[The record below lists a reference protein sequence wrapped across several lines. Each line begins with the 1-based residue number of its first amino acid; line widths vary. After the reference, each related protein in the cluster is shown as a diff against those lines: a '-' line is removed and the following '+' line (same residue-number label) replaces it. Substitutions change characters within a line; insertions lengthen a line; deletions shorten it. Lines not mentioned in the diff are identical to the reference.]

1 MEEAVNMSKKQ
12 SYIIAAAIISLSAF
26 GVVYGVAKFGAATE
40 AEPQKMNIE
49 VHIADKHRPKTL
61 VRPKAVADSIKRPV
75 EDVEANPRVKMR
87 VTYKDRFDT
96 TKDTKIIVWSWEG
109 GATVKK
115 EQLAQ
120 TIEAVQERL
129 SIVPKGSADHVALLM
144 ETSAVESSR
153 GYIVRQV
160 GGPAR
165 GIFQMEPTTERCMR
179 SWLKDNFPSIHD
191 EVMAFYDKKKSP
203 DWNRTHNVP
212 YNVAMSTAYYWRRMG
227 DSLAENITTLEDR
240 AKVWKTHYN
249 TYLGKGSI
257 AGYIRKAEK
266 YL

>member
-1 MEEAVNMSKKQ
+1 MGKVSNR
-12 SYIIAAAIISLSAF
+12 IIVAAIVSAAALGGA
-26 GVVYGVAKFGAATE
+26 YGYSHYIQGTKV
-40 AEPQKMNIE
+40 EPQRMNIE
-49 VHIADKHRPKTL
+49 VHIADRQA
-61 VRPKAVADSIKRPV
+61 PKALIPPVIKAEGVKRRV

-96 TKDTKIIVWSWEG
+96 AKDTKIIVWSWDG

-120 TIEAVQERL
+120 TITAVHERL

-179 SWLKDNFPSIHD
+179 SWLKDNFPRVHD
-191 EVMAFYDKKKSP
+191 EVMAFYDKNKSP
-203 DWNRTHNVP
+203 EWNLTHNVP

-227 DSLAENITTLEDR
+227 DSLAGNITTLEDR

-257 AGYIRKAEK
+257 AGYIKKAGK

>member
-1 MEEAVNMSKKQ
+1 MGKVSNR
-12 SYIIAAAIISLSAF
+12 IIVAAIVSAAALGGAYGYSQF
-26 GVVYGVAKFGAATE
+26 RHGVE
-40 AEPQKMNIE
+40 AEPQRMNIE
-49 VHIADKHRPKTL
+49 VHIADKQGPKVL
-61 VRPKAVADSIKRPV
+61 IAPVVKGDSIKRPV
-75 EDVEANPRVKMR
+75 EDVEVNPRVKMR

-96 TKDTKIIVWSWEG
+96 AKDTKIIVWSWEG

-120 TIEAVQERL
+120 TIEAVHERL

-165 GIFQMEPTTERCMR
+165 GIFQMEPTTEQCMR
-179 SWLKDNFPSIHD
+179 SWLKDNFPRVHD
-191 EVMAFYDKKKSP
+191 EVMAFYDKKKSLE
-203 DWNRTHNVP
+203 WNLTHNVP

-227 DSLAENITTLEDR
+227 DSLAGNITTLEDR

-257 AGYIRKAEK
+257 AGYIKKAGK

>member
-1 MEEAVNMSKKQ
+1 MGRTVNC
-12 SYIIAAAIISLSAF
+12 IVAAAIVSAAAL
-26 GVVYGVAKFGAATE
+26 GGVYGYHHYTHGPE
-40 AEPQKMNIE
+40 AEPQRMNIE
-49 VHIADKHRPKTL
+49 VHIADKQVPKVL
-61 VRPKAVADSIKRPV
+61 VTPTIKGDSIKRRV

-96 TKDTKIIVWSWEG
+96 SKDTKIIVWSWEG

-120 TIEAVQERL
+120 TIEAVHERL

-179 SWLKDNFPSIHD
+179 SWMKDNFPRVDD

-203 DWNRTHNVP
+203 
-212 YNVAMSTAYYWRRMG
+212 
-227 DSLAENITTLEDR
+227 
-240 AKVWKTHYN
+240 
-249 TYLGKGSI
+249 
-257 AGYIRKAEK
+257 
-266 YL
+266 

>member
-1 MEEAVNMSKKQ
+1 MSKKQ
-12 SYIIAAAIISLSAF
+12 NYIIAAALISLSAF
-26 GVVYGVAKFGAATE
+26 GGAYGVAKFGAAPE

-49 VHIADKHRPKTL
+49 VRIADKQAPNVL
-61 VRPKAVADSIKRPV
+61 IAPVVKAEGIKRQV
-75 EDVEANPRVKMR
+75 EDVEANPRAKMR
-87 VTYKDRFDT
+87 VTYKDRYDT
-96 TKDTKIIVWSWEG
+96 SKDIKILVWSWEG

-120 TIEAVQERL
+120 TIEAVHERL
-129 SIVPKGSADHVALLM
+129 SIIPKGSADHVALLM
-144 ETSAVESSR
+144 ETSAVESNR
-153 GYIVRQV
+153 GYVVSQK

-165 GIFQMEPTTERCMR
+165 GIFQMEPATERCTLG
-179 SWLKDNFPSIHD
+179 WLKANFPKVHG
-191 EVMAFYDKKKSP
+191 EVMAFYDKSKSP
-203 DWNRTHNVP
+203 EWNRTHNVP
-212 YNVAMSTAYYWRRMG
+212 YNVAMSTVYYWRRMG
-227 DSLAENITTLEDR
+227 DSLAKNITTLEDR

>member
-1 MEEAVNMSKKQ
+1 MGKVSNH
-12 SYIIAAAIISLSAF
+12 IIVAAIVSAAAL
-26 GVVYGVAKFGAATE
+26 GGVYGHSHYTHGPE
-40 AEPQKMNIE
+40 AEPRQMNIE
-49 VHIADKHRPKTL
+49 VRIADKQA
-61 VRPKAVADSIKRPV
+61 PKAPIAPVVKAEGIKRRV

-87 VTYKDRFDT
+87 VTYRDRFDT
-96 TKDTKIIVWSWEG
+96 AKDTKIIVWSWEG

-120 TIEAVQERL
+120 TITAVHERL
-129 SIVPKGSADHVALLM
+129 SIVPKGSKDHVALLM

-179 SWLKDNFPSIHD
+179 SWLKDNFPRVHD

-203 DWNRTHNVP
+203 EWNLTHNVP

-227 DSLAENITTLEDR
+227 DSLAGNITTLEDR

-257 AGYIRKAEK
+257 AGYIKKAGK

>member
-1 MEEAVNMSKKQ
+1 MSKKQ
-12 SYIIAAAIISLSAF
+12 NYIIAAALISLSAF
-26 GVVYGVAKFGAATE
+26 GGAYGVAKFGTAPE
-40 AEPQKMNIE
+40 AETQKMNIE
-49 VHIADKHRPKTL
+49 VHIADKPEPKAL
-61 VRPKAVADSIKRPV
+61 VDPKAVADSIKRPV
-75 EDVEANPRVKMR
+75 ENVEANPRVKMR

-96 TKDTKIIVWSWEG
+96 TKDTKIIVWSWGG

-179 SWLKDNFPSIHD
+179 SWLKDNFPRVHD

-227 DSLAENITTLEDR
+227 DSLAKNITTLEDR

-257 AGYIRKAEK
+257 AGYIKKAGK

>member
-1 MEEAVNMSKKQ
+1 MSKA
-12 SYIIAAAIISLSAF
+12 SNGIVAAIIVSATALS
-26 GVVYGVAKFGAATE
+26 GVYGYSKFKQVAE
-40 AEPQKMNIE
+40 AEPQRMNIE
-49 VHIADKHRPKTL
+49 VHIADKQGPKVL
-61 VRPKAVADSIKRPV
+61 VTPTIKGDSIKRQV
-75 EDVEANPRVKMR
+75 EDVEANPRAKMR

-96 TKDTKIIVWSWEG
+96 SKDTKIIVWSWEG

-179 SWLKDNFPSIHD
+179 SWLKDNFPSVHD
-191 EVMAFYDKKKSP
+191 EVMAFYDRKKSP

>member
-1 MEEAVNMSKKQ
+1 MGRTVNYIVAVAIVS
-12 SYIIAAAIISLSAF
+12 AAAL
-26 GVVYGVAKFGAATE
+26 GGVYGYSHYIQGPE
-40 AEPQKMNIE
+40 AEPQRMNIE
-49 VHIADKHRPKTL
+49 VHIADKQEPKNLIAPKTD
-61 VRPKAVADSIKRPV
+61 AEGIKRQV
-75 EDVEANPRVKMR
+75 EDVEANPRPKMR

-96 TKDTKIIVWSWEG
+96 SKDTKIIVWSWEG

-120 TIEAVQERL
+120 TIEAVHERL

-144 ETSAVESSR
+144 ETSAVESMR
-153 GYIVRQV
+153 GIVVRQK

-165 GIFQMEPTTERCMR
+165 GIFQMEPATERCTLG
-179 SWLKDNFPSIHD
+179 WLKNNFPKVHG
-191 EVMAFYDKKKSP
+191 EVMAFYDKSKSP
-203 DWNRTHNVP
+203 EWNRTHNVP
-212 YNVAMSTAYYWRRMG
+212 YNVAMSTVYYWRRMG
-227 DSLAENITTLEDR
+227 DGLTDRIGTLEDR

-257 AGYIRKAEK
+257 AGYIRKAGK

>member
-1 MEEAVNMSKKQ
+1 MGKVSNR
-12 SYIIAAAIISLSAF
+12 IIVAAIVSAAAL
-26 GVVYGVAKFGAATE
+26 GGVYGYSHYSHGLE
-40 AEPQKMNIE
+40 AEPQRMNIE
-49 VHIADKHRPKTL
+49 VHIADKQGPKVL
-61 VRPKAVADSIKRPV
+61 IAPVVKGDSIKRPV

-96 TKDTKIIVWSWEG
+96 ARDTKIIVWSWEG

-120 TIEAVQERL
+120 TIEAVHERL
-129 SIVPKGSADHVALLM
+129 SIVPKGSADHIALLM

-179 SWLKDNFPSIHD
+179 SWLKDNFPRVHD

-203 DWNRTHNVP
+203 EWNLTHNVP

-227 DSLAENITTLEDR
+227 DSLAGNITTLEDR

-257 AGYIRKAEK
+257 AGYIKKAGK

>member
-1 MEEAVNMSKKQ
+1 MGRTVN
-12 SYIIAAAIISLSAF
+12 YIIAAAIVSAAAL
-26 GVVYGVAKFGAATE
+26 GGVYGYSHYIRGPE
-40 AEPQKMNIE
+40 AELQKMNIE
-49 VHIADKHRPKTL
+49 VHIADKQQSKTL
-61 VRPKAVADSIKRPV
+61 VRQKAVADSIKRPV

-87 VTYKDRFDT
+87 VTYRDRFGT
-96 TKDTKIIVWSWEG
+96 SKDTKIIVWSWEG

-165 GIFQMEPTTERCMR
+165 GIFQMEPTTEQCMR
-179 SWLKDNFPSIHD
+179 SWLKDNFPRVHD

-203 DWNRTHNVP
+203 EWNLTHNVP

-227 DSLAENITTLEDR
+227 DSLAGNITTLEDR

-257 AGYIRKAEK
+257 AGYIKKAGK

>member
-1 MEEAVNMSKKQ
+1 MSKKQ
-12 SYIIAAAIISLSAF
+12 NCIIAAAIISLSAF
-26 GVVYGVAKFGAATE
+26 GGAYGVAKFGAPPE

-49 VHIADKHRPKTL
+49 VRIADKQE
-61 VRPKAVADSIKRPV
+61 PKALVEPKAAAGSIKRPV
-75 EDVEANPRVKMR
+75 EDVEANPRAKMR

-96 TKDTKIIVWSWEG
+96 SKDTKIIVWSWEG

-120 TIEAVQERL
+120 TIAAVQERL
-129 SIVPKGSADHVALLM
+129 SIVPKGSKDHVALLL
-144 ETSAVESSR
+144 ETSAVESLR
-153 GYIVRQV
+153 GIIVRQK

-165 GIFQMEPTTERCMR
+165 GIFQMEPATERCTLG
-179 SWLKDNFPSIHD
+179 WLKNNFPKVHS
-191 EVMAFYDKKKSP
+191 EVMAFYDKNKSP
-203 DWNRTHNVP
+203 EWNRTHNVP
-212 YNVAMSTAYYWRRMG
+212 YNVAMSTVYYWRRMG
-227 DSLAENITTLEDR
+227 DGLTDRIGTLEDR

-257 AGYIRKAEK
+257 AGYIKKAGK

>member
-1 MEEAVNMSKKQ
+1 MGKVSNR
-12 SYIIAAAIISLSAF
+12 IIVAAIVSAAAL
-26 GVVYGVAKFGAATE
+26 GGVYGYSHYIKGPE
-40 AEPQKMNIE
+40 AEPQRMNIE
-49 VHIADKHRPKTL
+49 VHIADKQGSKVL
-61 VRPKAVADSIKRPV
+61 IAQVVKGDSIKRPV

-87 VTYKDRFDT
+87 VTYRDRFDT
-96 TKDTKIIVWSWEG
+96 AKDTKIIVWSWEG

-120 TIEAVQERL
+120 TITAVHERL
-129 SIVPKGSADHVALLM
+129 SIVPKGSKDHVALLM

-165 GIFQMEPTTERCMR
+165 GIFQMEPATEQCMR
-179 SWLKDNFPSIHD
+179 SWLKDNFPRVHD

-203 DWNRTHNVP
+203 EWNLTHNVP

-227 DSLAENITTLEDR
+227 DSLAGNITTLEDR

-257 AGYIRKAEK
+257 AGYIKKAGK

>member
-1 MEEAVNMSKKQ
+1 MSKA
-12 SYIIAAAIISLSAF
+12 SNGVVAAIIVSATALS
-26 GVVYGVAKFGAATE
+26 GVYGYSKFKQVAE
-40 AEPQKMNIE
+40 AEPQRMNIE
-49 VHIADKHRPKTL
+49 VHIADKQGPKVL
-61 VRPKAVADSIKRPV
+61 VTPTIKGDSIKRQV
-75 EDVEANPRVKMR
+75 EDVEANPRAKMR

-96 TKDTKIIVWSWEG
+96 SKDTKIIVWSWEG

-115 EQLAQ
+115 DQLAQ

-129 SIVPKGSADHVALLM
+129 SIVPRGSENHVALLL

-179 SWLKDNFPSIHD
+179 SWLKDNFPSVHD

-257 AGYIRKAEK
+257 AGYIRKAGK

>member
-1 MEEAVNMSKKQ
+1 MGRTVNC
-12 SYIIAAAIISLSAF
+12 IVAAAIVSAAAL
-26 GVVYGVAKFGAATE
+26 GGVYGYSHYIQGPE
-40 AEPQKMNIE
+40 AEPQRMNIE
-49 VHIADKHRPKTL
+49 VHIADKQQPKTP
-61 VRPKAVADSIKRPV
+61 VIPKAVAEGIKRRI

-87 VTYKDRFDT
+87 VTYRDRFGT
-96 TKDTKIIVWSWEG
+96 SKDTKIIVWSWEG

-120 TIEAVQERL
+120 TITAVHERL

-179 SWLKDNFPSIHD
+179 SWLKDNFPRVHD

-203 DWNRTHNVP
+203 EWNLTHNVP

-227 DSLAENITTLEDR
+227 DSLAGNITTLEDR

-257 AGYIRKAEK
+257 AGYIKKAGK

>member
-1 MEEAVNMSKKQ
+1 MSKV
-12 SYIIAAAIISLSAF
+12 SNSVLAAIIVSAAAL
-26 GVVYGVAKFGAATE
+26 GCVYGYSHYTHGPE
-40 AEPQKMNIE
+40 AEPQQMNIE
-49 VHIADKHRPKTL
+49 VRIADKQVPKVLITP
-61 VRPKAVADSIKRPV
+61 VVKAEGIKRRI

-87 VTYKDRFDT
+87 VTYRDRFDT
-96 TKDTKIIVWSWEG
+96 AKDTKIIVWSWEG

-120 TIEAVQERL
+120 TIEAVHERL

-165 GIFQMEPTTERCMR
+165 GIFQMEPTTEQCMR
-179 SWLKDNFPSIHD
+179 SWLKDNFPSVHD
-191 EVMAFYDKKKSP
+191 EVMAFYDKKKSLE
-203 DWNRTHNVP
+203 WNITHNVP

-227 DSLAENITTLEDR
+227 DSLAGNITTLEDR

-257 AGYIRKAEK
+257 AGYIKKAGK

>member
-1 MEEAVNMSKKQ
+1 MGRTVNC
-12 SYIIAAAIISLSAF
+12 IVAAAIVSAAAL
-26 GVVYGVAKFGAATE
+26 GGVYGYHHYTHGPE
-40 AEPQKMNIE
+40 AEPQRMNIE
-49 VHIADKHRPKTL
+49 VHIADKQVPKVL
-61 VRPKAVADSIKRPV
+61 VTPTIKGDSIKRQV

-96 TKDTKIIVWSWEG
+96 SKDTKIIVWSWEG

-120 TIEAVQERL
+120 TITAVHERL
-129 SIVPKGSADHVALLM
+129 SIVPKGSKDHVALLM

-179 SWLKDNFPSIHD
+179 SWLKDNFPRVHD

-203 DWNRTHNVP
+203 EWNLTHNVP

-227 DSLAENITTLEDR
+227 DSLADNITTLEDR

-257 AGYIRKAEK
+257 AGYIKKAGK

>member
-1 MEEAVNMSKKQ
+1 MGKVSNR
-12 SYIIAAAIISLSAF
+12 IIVAAILSAAALCGA
-26 GVVYGVAKFGAATE
+26 YGYSHYAHGPE
-40 AEPQKMNIE
+40 AEPQQMNIE
-49 VHIADKHRPKTL
+49 VRIADKQGPKVLITT
-61 VRPKAVADSIKRPV
+61 VVKAEGIKRRV

-96 TKDTKIIVWSWEG
+96 AKDTKIIVWSWEG

-120 TIEAVQERL
+120 TIEAVHERL

-179 SWLKDNFPSIHD
+179 SWLKDNFPSVHD

-227 DSLAENITTLEDR
+227 DSLAGNITTLEDR

>member
-1 MEEAVNMSKKQ
+1 MEGAVNMRKKQ
-12 SYIIAAAIISLSAF
+12 NYIIAAAIISLSAF
-26 GVVYGVAKFGAATE
+26 GGAYGVAKFGAPPE
-40 AEPQKMNIE
+40 AEPQRMNIE
-49 VHIADKHRPKTL
+49 VRLADKQEPKTL
-61 VRPKAVADSIKRPV
+61 PRPV

-179 SWLKDNFPSIHD
+179 SWLKDNFPRVHD

>member
-1 MEEAVNMSKKQ
+1 MGRTVN
-12 SYIIAAAIISLSAF
+12 YIVAAAIVSAVAL
-26 GVVYGVAKFGAATE
+26 GGAYGYSQFRPSVE
-40 AEPQKMNIE
+40 AEPQRMNIE
-49 VHIADKHRPKTL
+49 VHLADKQEPKVLTPP
-61 VRPKAVADSIKRPV
+61 VVKGDSIKRPV

-87 VTYKDRFDT
+87 VTYRDRFNT
-96 TKDTKIIVWSWEG
+96 AKDTKIIVWSWEG

-120 TIEAVQERL
+120 TIEAVHERL

-179 SWLKDNFPSIHD
+179 SWLKDNFPSVHD

-203 DWNRTHNVP
+203 EWNLTHNVP

-227 DSLAENITTLEDR
+227 DSLAGNITTLEDR

-257 AGYIRKAEK
+257 AGYIKKAEK

>member
-1 MEEAVNMSKKQ
+1 MGKVSNR
-12 SYIIAAAIISLSAF
+12 IIVAAIVSAAVL
-26 GVVYGVAKFGAATE
+26 GGVYGHSHYIQGTKV
-40 AEPQKMNIE
+40 EPQRMNIE
-49 VHIADKHRPKTL
+49 VHIADKQA
-61 VRPKAVADSIKRPV
+61 PKAPIAPVVKAEGIKRLV

-96 TKDTKIIVWSWEG
+96 AKDTKIIVWSWEG

-120 TIEAVQERL
+120 TIEAVHERL

-179 SWLKDNFPSIHD
+179 SWLKDNFPRVHD

-203 DWNRTHNVP
+203 EWNLTHNVP

-227 DSLAENITTLEDR
+227 DSLAGNITTLEDR

>member
-1 MEEAVNMSKKQ
+1 MGKVSNR
-12 SYIIAAAIISLSAF
+12 IIVAAIVSAAAL
-26 GVVYGVAKFGAATE
+26 GGVYGHSHYTQGPE
-40 AEPQKMNIE
+40 AEPQQMNIE
-49 VHIADKHRPKTL
+49 VRIADKQGPKVL
-61 VRPKAVADSIKRPV
+61 IAPVVKGDSIKRPV

-96 TKDTKIIVWSWEG
+96 AKDTKIIVWSWEG

-120 TIEAVQERL
+120 TIEAVHERL

-179 SWLKDNFPSIHD
+179 SWLKDNFPRVHD

-203 DWNRTHNVP
+203 EWNLTHNVP

-227 DSLAENITTLEDR
+227 DSLAGNITTLEDR

-257 AGYIRKAEK
+257 AGYIKKAGK